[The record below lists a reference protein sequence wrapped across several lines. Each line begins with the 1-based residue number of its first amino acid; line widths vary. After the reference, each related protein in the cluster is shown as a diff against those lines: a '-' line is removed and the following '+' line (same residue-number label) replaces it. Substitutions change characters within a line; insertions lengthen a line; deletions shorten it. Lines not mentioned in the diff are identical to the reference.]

1 MRKYMGNPIMPV
13 GKANIAQSLKKKVFE
28 KTSYYYNIS
37 SSNLTLYLF
46 SVNLFLYRTQVIS

>member
-1 MRKYMGNPIMPV
+1 MGNPIMPV